1 MDLIGSINHIE
12 DKPGGRNPN
21 PGKGKSVP
29 KNTRT
34 NAADEKNAPAD
45 AHHSSTE
52 HNPRLGWGIDTTA

>member
-1 MDLIGSINHIE
+1 MDLIGSINPIE
-12 DKPGGRNPN
+12 NKPGGRNPS

-34 NAADEKNAPAD
+34 NAADEKNTPTD

-52 HNPRLGWGIDTTA
+52 YDTTLGRQLDTTA